1 MTLSAA
7 AVREYGKRLEN
18 GFAKMR
24 FPALYEKE
32 KSGIIKPEI
41 HVDTARGRY
50 ERINSGRYNAPRDG
64 LRILHWQQR
73 GEMDMSGHKII
84 TIGRQFGSGGREIGQ
99 KLAERLELPLYDRRL
114 VTMAAEALGV
124 REEDAER
131 VDESSLNSFVS
142 NYTVSPGMYMEFISA
157 TPYIQ
162 SFDDEV
168 YRKEA
173 EIIRNLAE
181 KGPCIIVGRCADY
194 VLKDRA
200 ECINVF
206 ICADKADRIKR
217 IARLYGLT
225 ERKAAERIRR
235 TDRERRYYY
244 ELHTGQD
251 WGAVSSHQMLFNVSL
266 LGMDKVI
273 DYLEAVYKC

>member
-7 AVREYGKRLEN
+7 AVREHGKRLES

-24 FPALYEKE
+24 FPALCEKE

-131 VDESSLNSFVS
+131 VG
-142 NYTVSPGMYMEFISA
+142 T
-157 TPYIQ
+157 
-162 SFDDEV
+162 
-168 YRKEA
+168 
-173 EIIRNLAE
+173 
-181 KGPCIIVGRCADY
+181 
-194 VLKDRA
+194 
-200 ECINVF
+200 
-206 ICADKADRIKR
+206 
-217 IARLYGLT
+217 
-225 ERKAAERIRR
+225 RR
-235 TDRERRYYY
+235 T
-244 ELHTGQD
+244 G
-251 WGAVSSHQMLFNVSL
+251 
-266 LGMDKVI
+266 
-273 DYLEAVYKC
+273 